1 MILTRKKES
10 IEVVGAYPASVIAY
24 DFVRMGIAEQNQVTQ
39 MKLHKLIF
47 FAHGLYLA
55 SLDAPLI
62 NEYFEAWKFG
72 PVVPSVYHEY
82 KLYGSGPISNFDF
95 TPYGYLDIPDLN
107 QIDEQSKSVIDIAWK
122 TLNKFDGIQLS
133 NWTHNPDSAWSKH
146 YKPDIQSVLIP
157 NEDIKAYFKRF
168 IKE

>member
-1 MILTRKKES
+1 MPYPPS
-10 IEVVGAYPASVIAY
+10 IIAY
-24 DFVRMGIAEQNQVTQ
+24 DFVNRGIVENNPVTQ

-55 SLDAPLI
+55 SLDDPLI
-62 NEYFEAWKFG
+62 DENFEAWKFG

-82 KLYGSGPISNFDF
+82 KLYGSSQILNFDF
-95 TPYGYLDIPDLN
+95 TPYKYLDKPDLA
-107 QIDEQSKSVIDIAWK
+107 QIDDQSKNVIDVAWK
-122 TLNKFDGIQLS
+122 TLNKFDGVQLS

-146 YKPDIQSVLIP
+146 YKPGLQSVPIP
-157 NEDIKAYFKRF
+157 DADIKAYFKRF